1 MKQVFLNPIIL
12 AIDTKSDLEAYEISQ
27 EVSGYVGAI
36 KLGLEYFDTYGP
48 EGIRKIQ
55 EIGIPIFLDLKLHD
69 IPMTVKKTIETLSDI
84 NPAII
89 NVHALGGQQMMK
101 YALEG
106 LGQASKNTSLVAVTV
121 LTSLND
127 DDMAIL
133 GINYPVKDLVQ
144 NLAKLT
150 KDSGLAGVVCSAEE
164 IALVRKVC
172 GKDFKIIVPGIRP
185 EGSQKDDQ
193 KRVMTPKQA
202 ISLGADYLVIGRPI
216 TQSKDPLSKV
226 KEILKS
232 IQ

>member
-12 AIDTKSDLEAYEISQ
+12 AVDTKSDLEAYEISQ

-36 KLGLEYFDTYGP
+36 KLGLEYFNTYGP

-69 IPMTVKKTIETLSDI
+69 IPMTVRKTIETLSDI

-89 NVHALGGQQMMK
+89 NVHAFGGQQMMK
-101 YALEG
+101 YALDG
-106 LGQASKNTSLVAVTV
+106 LGQKSRKISLVAVTV
-121 LTSLND
+121 LTSLNE

-133 GINYPVKDLVQ
+133 GIDYPVKDLVQ

-164 IALVRKVC
+164 IALVRKIC
-172 GKDFKIIVPGIRP
+172 GKEFMIIVPGIRP

-193 KRVMTPKQA
+193 KRVITPKQA

>member
-89 NVHALGGQQMMK
+89 NVHAFGGQQMMK

-106 LGQASKNTSLVAVTV
+106 LGQASKNTSLIAVTV

>member
-12 AIDTKSDLEAYEISQ
+12 AVDTKSDLEAYEISQ

-36 KLGLEYFDTYGP
+36 KLGLEYFNTYGP

-69 IPMTVKKTIETLSDI
+69 IPMTVRKTIETLSDI

-89 NVHALGGQQMMK
+89 NVHAFGGQQMMK
-101 YALEG
+101 YALDG
-106 LGQASKNTSLVAVTV
+106 LGPKSRKISLVAVTV
-121 LTSLND
+121 LTSLNE

-133 GINYPVKDLVQ
+133 GIDYPVKDLVQ

-164 IALVRKVC
+164 IALVRKIC
-172 GKDFKIIVPGIRP
+172 GKEFMIIVPGIRP

>member
-12 AIDTKSDLEAYEISQ
+12 AVDTKSDLEAYEISQ

-89 NVHALGGQQMMK
+89 NVHAFGGQQMMK

-106 LGQASKNTSLVAVTV
+106 LGEASKNTSLVAVTV

-133 GINYPVKDLVQ
+133 GINYPVKDLVK

-164 IALVRKVC
+164 IVLVRKVC
-172 GKDFKIIVPGIRP
+172 GKDFIIIVPGIRP

>member
-12 AIDTKSDLEAYEISQ
+12 AVDTKSDLEAYEISQ

-89 NVHALGGQQMMK
+89 NVHAFGGQQMMK

-106 LGQASKNTSLVAVTV
+106 LGEASKNTSLVAVTV

-133 GINYPVKDLVQ
+133 GINYPVKDLVK

-164 IALVRKVC
+164 IVLVRKVC
-172 GKDFKIIVPGIRP
+172 GKDFIIIVPGIRP

-216 TQSKDPLSKV
+216 TKSKDPLSKV

>member
-12 AIDTKSDLEAYEISQ
+12 AIDTKSDIEAYEISQ

-36 KLGLEYFDTYGP
+36 KLGLEYFNTYGP

-69 IPMTVKKTIETLSDI
+69 IPMTVKKSIETLSDI

-89 NVHALGGQQMMK
+89 NVHAFGGQQMMK
-101 YALEG
+101 YALDG
-106 LGQASKNTSLVAVTV
+106 LGQESKNTSLVAVTV

-127 DDMAIL
+127 DDMTIL
-133 GINYPVKDLVQ
+133 GIDYAVKDLVQ

-164 IALVRKVC
+164 ITLVRKVC
-172 GKDFKIIVPGIRP
+172 GKDFIIIVPGIRP

>member
-172 GKDFKIIVPGIRP
+172 GKDFIIIVPGIRP

>member
-1 MKQVFLNPIIL
+1 
-12 AIDTKSDLEAYEISQ
+12 
-27 EVSGYVGAI
+27 
-36 KLGLEYFDTYGP
+36 
-48 EGIRKIQ
+48 
-55 EIGIPIFLDLKLHD
+55 
-69 IPMTVKKTIETLSDI
+69 
-84 NPAII
+84 
-89 NVHALGGQQMMK
+89 MMK

-106 LGQASKNTSLVAVTV
+106 LGQSSKNTSLVAVTV

>member
-12 AIDTKSDLEAYEISQ
+12 AIDTKSDIEAYEVSQ

-36 KLGLEYFDTYGP
+36 KLGLEYFNTYGP

-69 IPMTVKKTIETLSDI
+69 IPMTVKKSIETLSDI

-89 NVHALGGQQMMK
+89 NVHAFGGQQMMK
-101 YALEG
+101 YALDG
-106 LGQASKNTSLVAVTV
+106 LGQESKNTSLVAVTV

-127 DDMAIL
+127 DDMTIL
-133 GINYPVKDLVQ
+133 GIDYAVKDLVQ

-172 GKDFKIIVPGIRP
+172 GKDFIIIVPGIRP

>member
-89 NVHALGGQQMMK
+89 NVHAFGGQQMMK

>member
-1 MKQVFLNPIIL
+1 MKQVFLNPIII

-36 KLGLEYFDTYGP
+36 KLGLEYFNTYGP

-69 IPMTVKKTIETLSDI
+69 IPMTVKKAIETLSDI

-89 NVHALGGQQMMK
+89 NVHAFGGQQMMK
-101 YALEG
+101 YSIDG
-106 LGQASKNTSLVAVTV
+106 LDQKSKNTSLVAVTV

-127 DDMAIL
+127 DDMTIL
-133 GINYPVKDLVQ
+133 GIDYPVKDLVQ

-172 GKDFKIIVPGIRP
+172 GKDFMIIVPGIRP
-185 EGSQKDDQ
+185 EGSEKDDQ

>member
-12 AIDTKSDLEAYEISQ
+12 AVDTKSDLEAYEISQ

-36 KLGLEYFDTYGP
+36 KLGLEYFNTYGP

-69 IPMTVKKTIETLSDI
+69 IPMTVRKTIETLSDI

-89 NVHALGGQQMMK
+89 NVHAFGGQQMMK
-101 YALEG
+101 YALDG
-106 LGQASKNTSLVAVTV
+106 LGQKSQKISLVAVTV
-121 LTSLND
+121 LTSLNE

-133 GINYPVKDLVQ
+133 GIDYPVKDLVQ

-164 IALVRKVC
+164 IALVRKIC
-172 GKDFKIIVPGIRP
+172 GKEFMIIVPGIRP

>member
-36 KLGLEYFDTYGP
+36 KLGLEYFNTYGP
-48 EGIRKIQ
+48 DGIRKIQ

-89 NVHALGGQQMMK
+89 NVHAFGGQQMMK

-133 GINYPVKDLVQ
+133 GINYPVKDLVK

-164 IALVRKVC
+164 IVLVRKVC
-172 GKDFKIIVPGIRP
+172 GKDFIIIVPGIRP

-216 TQSKDPLSKV
+216 TKSKDPLSKV

>member
-55 EIGIPIFLDLKLHD
+55 AIGIPIFLDLKLHD

-127 DDMAIL
+127 DDMTIL
-133 GINYPVKDLVQ
+133 GIDYAVKDLVQ

>member
-12 AIDTKSDLEAYEISQ
+12 AIDTKSDLEAYEISR

-36 KLGLEYFDTYGP
+36 KLGLEYFNTYGP
-48 EGIRKIQ
+48 EGIKKIQ

-89 NVHALGGQQMMK
+89 NVHAFGGQQMMK
-101 YALEG
+101 YALDG
-106 LGQASKNTSLVAVTV
+106 LDQSSKNTSLVAVTV

-127 DDMAIL
+127 DDMAIF

-172 GKDFKIIVPGIRP
+172 GKDFLIIVPGIRP
-185 EGSQKDDQ
+185 EGSEKDDQ

-216 TQSKDPLSKV
+216 TKSKDPLSKV
-226 KEILKS
+226 KEKLKS

>member
-12 AIDTKSDLEAYEISQ
+12 AIDTKSDLEAYEVSQ

-36 KLGLEYFDTYGP
+36 KLGLEYFNTYGP

-69 IPMTVKKTIETLSDI
+69 IPVTVKKTIETLSDI

-89 NVHALGGQQMMK
+89 NVHAFGGKKMMK
-101 YALEG
+101 YALDG
-106 LGQASKNTSLVAVTV
+106 LGQGSKNTSLVAVTV

-127 DDMAIL
+127 DDMTIL
-133 GINYPVKDLVQ
+133 GIDYPVKDLVQ

-172 GKDFKIIVPGIRP
+172 GKDFIIIVPGIRP

>member
-89 NVHALGGQQMMK
+89 NVHAFGGQQMMK
-101 YALEG
+101 YALDG
-106 LGQASKNTSLVAVTV
+106 LGKASKNTSLVAVTV

-164 IALVRKVC
+164 IALVRKIC
-172 GKDFKIIVPGIRP
+172 GKDFIIIVPGIRP

-216 TQSKDPLSKV
+216 TKSKDPLSKV

>member
-89 NVHALGGQQMMK
+89 NVHAFGGQQMMK

-216 TQSKDPLSKV
+216 TKSKDPLSKV

>member
-144 NLAKLT
+144 ILAKLT

>member
-106 LGQASKNTSLVAVTV
+106 LGQIVGVIDQLKKSGANRRLALGGIAMTMYDNRTRLAQEVLQEVKNHYPSEIFKTSIPRTIRLSEAPSFGQTIFEYDPHGLGSKAYLNLGKEV
-121 LTSLND
+121 LKRFF
-127 DDMAIL
+127 
-133 GINYPVKDLVQ
+133 PK
-144 NLAKLT
+144 AK
-150 KDSGLAGVVCSAEE
+150 
-164 IALVRKVC
+164 
-172 GKDFKIIVPGIRP
+172 
-185 EGSQKDDQ
+185 
-193 KRVMTPKQA
+193 KR
-202 ISLGADYLVIGRPI
+202 
-216 TQSKDPLSKV
+216 
-226 KEILKS
+226 
-232 IQ
+232 

>member
-12 AIDTKSDLEAYEISQ
+12 AVDTKSDLEAYEISQ

-36 KLGLEYFDTYGP
+36 KLGLEYFNTYGP
-48 EGIRKIQ
+48 EGIKKIQ

-69 IPMTVKKTIETLSDI
+69 IPMTVRKTIETLSDI

-89 NVHALGGQQMMK
+89 NVHAFGGQQMMK
-101 YALEG
+101 YALDG
-106 LGQASKNTSLVAVTV
+106 LGQKSRKISLVAVTV
-121 LTSLND
+121 LTSLNEN
-127 DDMAIL
+127 DMAIL
-133 GINYPVKDLVQ
+133 GIDYPVKDLVQ

-164 IALVRKVC
+164 IALVRKIC
-172 GKDFKIIVPGIRP
+172 GKEFMIIVPGIRP

>member
-12 AIDTKSDLEAYEISQ
+12 AVDTKSDLEAYEISQ

-36 KLGLEYFDTYGP
+36 KLGLEYFNTYGP

-69 IPMTVKKTIETLSDI
+69 IPMTVRKTIETLSDI

-89 NVHALGGQQMMK
+89 NVHAFGGQQMMK
-101 YALEG
+101 YALDG
-106 LGQASKNTSLVAVTV
+106 LGQKSRKISLVAVTV
-121 LTSLND
+121 LTSLNE

-133 GINYPVKDLVQ
+133 GIDYPVKDLVQ

-164 IALVRKVC
+164 IALVRKIC
-172 GKDFKIIVPGIRP
+172 GKEFMIIVPGIRP

>member
-12 AIDTKSDLEAYEISQ
+12 AIDTKSDLEAYEVSQ

-36 KLGLEYFDTYGP
+36 KLGLEYFNTYGP

-101 YALEG
+101 YALDG
-106 LGQASKNTSLVAVTV
+106 LGQKSRKISLVAVTV
-121 LTSLND
+121 LTSLNE

-133 GINYPVKDLVQ
+133 GIDYPVKDLVQ

>member
-12 AIDTKSDLEAYEISQ
+12 AVDTKSDLEAYEISQ

-89 NVHALGGQQMMK
+89 NVHAFGGQQMMK

-106 LGQASKNTSLVAVTV
+106 LGEASKNTSLVAVTV

-127 DDMAIL
+127 DDMTIL
-133 GINYPVKDLVQ
+133 GIDYPVKDLVQ

-164 IALVRKVC
+164 IVLVRKVC
-172 GKDFKIIVPGIRP
+172 GKDFIIIVPGIRP

-216 TQSKDPLSKV
+216 TKSKDPLSKV

>member
-55 EIGIPIFLDLKLHD
+55 AIGIPIFLDLKLHD

>member
-185 EGSQKDDQ
+185 EGSEKDDQ

-216 TQSKDPLSKV
+216 THSKDPLSKV

>member
-133 GINYPVKDLVQ
+133 GINYPVKDLVK

-164 IALVRKVC
+164 IVLVRKVC
-172 GKDFKIIVPGIRP
+172 GKDFIIIVPGIRP

>member
-12 AIDTKSDLEAYEISQ
+12 AIDTKSDLEAYEMAQ

-48 EGIRKIQ
+48 KGVRKIQ
-55 EIGIPIFLDLKLHD
+55 KIGIPVFLDLKLHD
-69 IPMTVKKTIETLSDI
+69 IPMTVKKTIQTLSDI
-84 NPAII
+84 SPSII
-89 NVHALGGQQMMK
+89 NVHAFGGQQMMK

-106 LGQASKNTSLVAVTV
+106 LAKGSKNTSLVAVTV

-127 DDMAIL
+127 DDMAAL
-133 GINYPVKDLVQ
+133 GIDYPVKDLVQ
-144 NLAKLT
+144 KLAKLT

-164 IALVRKVC
+164 IVLVRKEC
-172 GKDFKIIVPGIRP
+172 GKDFMIIVPGIRP
-185 EGSQKDDQ
+185 EGYQEDDQ
-193 KRVMTPKQA
+193 KRIMTPKQA

-216 TQSKDPLSKV
+216 TQSKDPLRKV

>member
-69 IPMTVKKTIETLSDI
+69 IPMTVKKSIETLSDI

-89 NVHALGGQQMMK
+89 NVHAFGGQQMMK
-101 YALEG
+101 YALDG
-106 LGQASKNTSLVAVTV
+106 LGQESKNTSLVAVTV

-127 DDMAIL
+127 DDMTIL
-133 GINYPVKDLVQ
+133 GIDYAVKDLVQ

-172 GKDFKIIVPGIRP
+172 GKDFIIIVPGIRP

>member
-12 AIDTKSDLEAYEISQ
+12 AIDTKSDIEAYEISQ

-36 KLGLEYFDTYGP
+36 KLGLEYFNTYGP

-69 IPMTVKKTIETLSDI
+69 IPMTVKKSIETLSDI

-89 NVHALGGQQMMK
+89 NVHAFGGQQMMK
-101 YALEG
+101 YALDG
-106 LGQASKNTSLVAVTV
+106 LGQESKNTSLVAVTV

-127 DDMAIL
+127 DDMTIL
-133 GINYPVKDLVQ
+133 GIDYAVKDLVQ

-172 GKDFKIIVPGIRP
+172 GKDFIIIVPGIRP

>member
-12 AIDTKSDLEAYEISQ
+12 AIDTKSDLEAYEISR

-48 EGIRKIQ
+48 QGIRKIQ

-89 NVHALGGQQMMK
+89 NVHAFGGQQMMK
-101 YALEG
+101 YALDG
-106 LGQASKNTSLVAVTV
+106 LDQSSKNTSLVAVTV

-127 DDMAIL
+127 DDMAIF

-172 GKDFKIIVPGIRP
+172 GKDFLIIVPGIRP
-185 EGSQKDDQ
+185 EGSEKDDQ

-216 TQSKDPLSKV
+216 TKSKDPLSKV

>member
-12 AIDTKSDLEAYEISQ
+12 AVDTKSDLEAYEISQ

-89 NVHALGGQQMMK
+89 NVHAFGGQQMMK

-106 LGQASKNTSLVAVTV
+106 LGEASKNTSLVAVTV

-133 GINYPVKDLVQ
+133 GINYPVKDLVK

-164 IALVRKVC
+164 IVLVRKVC
-172 GKDFKIIVPGIRP
+172 GKDFIIIVPGIRP

-216 TQSKDPLSKV
+216 TKSKDLLSKV

>member
-89 NVHALGGQQMMK
+89 NVHAFGGQQMMK

-106 LGQASKNTSLVAVTV
+106 LGEASKNTSLVAVTV

-133 GINYPVKDLVQ
+133 GINYPVKDLVK

-164 IALVRKVC
+164 IVLVRKVC
-172 GKDFKIIVPGIRP
+172 GKDFIIIVPGIRP

>member
-12 AIDTKSDLEAYEISQ
+12 AVDTKSDLEAYEISQ

-89 NVHALGGQQMMK
+89 NVHAFGGQQMMK
-101 YALEG
+101 YALDG
-106 LGQASKNTSLVAVTV
+106 LDQSSKNTSLVAVTV

-127 DDMAIL
+127 DDMTIL

>member
-89 NVHALGGQQMMK
+89 NVHAFGGQQMMK

-106 LGQASKNTSLVAVTV
+106 LGEASKNTSLVAVTV

-133 GINYPVKDLVQ
+133 GINYPVKDLVK

-164 IALVRKVC
+164 IVLVRKVC
-172 GKDFKIIVPGIRP
+172 GKDFIIIVPGIRP

-216 TQSKDPLSKV
+216 TKSKDPLSKV

>member
-12 AIDTKSDLEAYEISQ
+12 AIDTKSDLEAYEISR

-48 EGIRKIQ
+48 QGIRKIQ

-89 NVHALGGQQMMK
+89 NVHAFGGQQMMK
-101 YALEG
+101 YALDG
-106 LGQASKNTSLVAVTV
+106 LDQSSKNTSLVAVTV

-127 DDMAIL
+127 DDMAIF

-172 GKDFKIIVPGIRP
+172 GKDFLIIVPGIRP
-185 EGSQKDDQ
+185 EGSEKDDQ

-202 ISLGADYLVIGRPI
+202 FQNGATALVIGRSLTDNI
-216 TQSKDPLSKV
+216 KKNMQRLSK
-226 KEILKS
+226 ELT
-232 IQ
+232 

>member
-106 LGQASKNTSLVAVTV
+106 LGQASKNTSLIAVTV

>member
-89 NVHALGGQQMMK
+89 NVHAFGGQQMMK

-106 LGQASKNTSLVAVTV
+106 LGEASKNTSLVAVTV

-133 GINYPVKDLVQ
+133 GINYPVKDLVK

-164 IALVRKVC
+164 IVLVRKVC
-172 GKDFKIIVPGIRP
+172 GKDFIIIVPGIRP

-216 TQSKDPLSKV
+216 TKSKDLLSKV